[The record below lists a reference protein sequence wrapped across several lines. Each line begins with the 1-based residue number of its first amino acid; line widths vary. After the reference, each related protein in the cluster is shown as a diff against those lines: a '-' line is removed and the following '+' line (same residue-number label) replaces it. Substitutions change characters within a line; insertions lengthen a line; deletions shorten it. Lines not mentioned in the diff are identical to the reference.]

1 MIALLEMPLVRRLVP
16 LALALVMTSVIF
28 EMIRRRKLRE
38 EFATMWLCGAVVM
51 MVLAV
56 FPDILFWLQEVLQT
70 NFLTLVTVFG
80 FGIVSL
86 ILLHL
91 TVITSK
97 QATEIRRLGQQLAL
111 QNQRFDSCLTDPKG
125 DTSKRDET
133 GVKHEE
139 GAADT

>member
-16 LALALVMTSVIF
+16 LALALLMTSVIL

-51 MVLAV
+51 MALAV
-56 FPDILFWLQEVLQT
+56 FPDILFWLQGVLQT

-97 QATEIRRLGQQLAL
+97 QATEIRRLSQRLGL
-111 QNQRFDSCLTDPKG
+111 QNQRLESYQTGRQADKGEPEQRGTD
-125 DTSKRDET
+125 T
-133 GVKHEE
+133 
-139 GAADT
+139 

>member
-1 MIALLEMPLVRRLVP
+1 
-16 LALALVMTSVIF
+16 
-28 EMIRRRKLRE
+28 
-38 EFATMWLCGAVVM
+38 MWLCGAVVM